1 MPQLPPERV
10 KRSRPFQNIGVDY
23 LGPLTVS
30 NPHANSNKVWIS
42 LFTCM
47 ATRAVHLEVVLDNSA
62 QEFLLAFRR
71 FIARRGTPDVV
82 YSDNSTTF
90 HAAENAITS
99 VLYSPKSWEAVSS
112 YCVKHKIN
120 WKFITP
126 LSPWKGGFYERLVA
140 LFKTAYKKTIG
151 RAVLQ
156 LNQLHTVVAEIEA
169 TLNSRPITPF
179 WERDV
184 FAYVLRPIDFI
195 SPAVSIQLPPL
206 PSYVDPVY
214 DTSHNLAEWYKE
226 MLALLDQFWEV
237 WHTDYL
243 SALRERQQARVRQG
257 KYVTLMPQTGD
268 VVIVAEEKL
277 PRGLWPYGLIQKVHQ
292 GSDHQVRTAD
302 VLMPGGKIKTRSILQ
317 LYPLEIRAA
326 TTSLKPKIPSITP
339 LPQRKQP
346 SRAAKSAHK
355 FIRNQ

>member
-1 MPQLPPERV
+1 
-10 KRSRPFQNIGVDY
+10 
-23 LGPLTVS
+23 
-30 NPHANSNKVWIS
+30 
-42 LFTCM
+42 
-47 ATRAVHLEVVLDNSA
+47 
-62 QEFLLAFRR
+62 
-71 FIARRGTPDVV
+71 
-82 YSDNSTTF
+82 
-90 HAAENAITS
+90 
-99 VLYSPKSWEAVSS
+99 
-112 YCVKHKIN
+112 
-120 WKFITP
+120 
-126 LSPWKGGFYERLVA
+126 
-140 LFKTAYKKTIG
+140 
-151 RAVLQ
+151 
-156 LNQLHTVVAEIEA
+156 
-169 TLNSRPITPF
+169 
-179 WERDV
+179 
-184 FAYVLRPIDFI
+184 
-195 SPAVSIQLPPL
+195 
-206 PSYVDPVY
+206 
-214 DTSHNLAEWYKE
+214 

-292 GSDHQVRTAD
+292 GSDHQ
-302 VLMPGGKIKTRSILQ
+302 